1 MISAQGLKQ
10 FLEEKHLAERE
21 IIVIQTK
28 RNIRDQ
34 ETLNKISENIF
45 GMKGNVPDIL
55 DKNTNTYGTTIITR
69 SLPRSLSSPLV
80 LSLPLKDQKEALKS
94 LKNQLLK
101 FQFDLGKKKKK
112 KNTFLTLFFIFFY
125 FTLFFLNCFNKVI
138 LFYFTLFFKSD
149 WC

>member
-112 KNTFLTLFFIFFY
+112 KKYIFNIIFYILLFYIIFFK
-125 FTLFFLNCFNKVI
+125 LF
-138 LFYFTLFFKSD
+138 
-149 WC
+149 